1 MNFKITLLL
10 SLLLYFSGCGTVTTE
25 NVEETST
32 IDKNTT
38 ATTVVE
44 DIDIDEPIKFIE
56 TNASL
61 EITESVESNE
71 SIEIIQPNEFIETN
85 ESIET
90 NKTIEINEV
99 NEIIEPIEVNESTE
113 LNKSIELNSFIND
126 VNCDQVI
133 EKEFSTGSLLSI
145 CYDYGYKS
153 AKYVAYTLDGT
164 LINEVNIEDRP
175 SLYSEPEIPNEYR
188 IFYRDYT
195 NSGYDR
201 GHLAPDADF
210 DYNEEDLNVIYT
222 MANIIPQDPYVN
234 RYLWIK
240 AEYQERLVAA
250 TLGELGVINGVVFD
264 NNPNYI
270 GENQIAVAKAFWK
283 ILYNDNE
290 EFRQCYY
297 YDNFTSGN
305 DANDTLLSHKVDCN
319 TLILE

>member
-10 SLLLYFSGCGTVTTE
+10 LLLLYFSGCGTVTTE
-25 NVEETST
+25 NVEESST

-44 DIDIDEPIKFIE
+44 EIDIDEPIKSIE
-56 TNASL
+56 TNESL
-61 EITESVESNE
+61 EITESAES
-71 SIEIIQPNEFIETN
+71 NEFIETH
-85 ESIET
+85 EP
-90 NKTIEINEV
+90 IEINEV

-175 SLYSEPEIPNEYR
+175 SFYTEPEIPNEYR
-188 IFYRDYT
+188 ILYSDYT

-210 DYNEEDLNVIYT
+210 DYNEEDLNIIYT

-240 AEYQERLVAA
+240 AEYQERLLAA
-250 TLGELGVINGVVFD
+250 SLGELGVINGVVFD
-264 NNPNYI
+264 TNPNYI

-297 YDNFTSGN
+297 YDNFTSEN

-319 TLILE
+319 SLILE

>member
-25 NVEETST
+25 NVEERSAVEQNRT
-32 IDKNTT
+32 
-38 ATTVVE
+38 TTVEDVE
-44 DIDIDEPIKFIE
+44 IDEPTQSIE
-56 TNASL
+56 R
-61 EITESVESNE
+61 NE
-71 SIEIIQPNEFIETN
+71 SIEINEPSEVVDSNKSIETN
-85 ESIET
+85 EA
-90 NKTIEINEV
+90 V
-99 NEIIEPIEVNESTE
+99 EIIEPIKVDESTE
-113 LNKSIELNSFIND
+113 VNKSIELNNFIND
-126 VNCDQVI
+126 VNCDQVL

-164 LINEVNIEDRP
+164 LINDVNLEDRP
-175 SLYSEPEIPNEYR
+175 SFYAEPEIPKEYR
-188 IFYRDYT
+188 ILYSDYT

-210 DYNEEDLNVIYT
+210 DYDEVDLKVIYSL
-222 MANIIPQDPYVN
+222 ANIIPQNPYVN

-240 AEYQERLVAA
+240 VEYQERLVAA
-250 TLGELGVINGVVFD
+250 SLGELSVINGVVFD
-264 NNPNYI
+264 RNPNHI

-290 EFRQCYY
+290 AFRQCYY
-297 YDNFTSGN
+297 YDNFTSDN

-319 TLILE
+319 SLIIE